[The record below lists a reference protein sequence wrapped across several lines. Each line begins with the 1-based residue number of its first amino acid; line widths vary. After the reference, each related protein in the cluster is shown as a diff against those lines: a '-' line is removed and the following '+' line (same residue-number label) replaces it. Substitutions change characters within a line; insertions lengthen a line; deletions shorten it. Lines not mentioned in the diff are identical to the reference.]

1 MKSLSTAWKAL
12 PPQDKATY
20 AEEARSKRSSTTSGL
35 TNDQFILRQ
44 LKSIN
49 NSVSSDVAVGV
60 IWTVDIGLGTSIS
73 VVKLLIRVAGV
84 LHSIPSPLL
93 FECDLISLFSTK
105 I

>member
-49 NSVSSDVAVGV
+49 NPVSSDVAVGV
-60 IWTVDIGLGTSIS
+60 IWTVDIGLGIS
-73 VVKLLIRVAGV
+73 VVKLLIRVSGV
-84 LHSIPSPLL
+84 LHSIPRPLL

>member
-49 NSVSSDVAVGV
+49 NSASSDVAVGV
-60 IWTVDIGLGTSIS
+60 IWTVDIGLGIS

>member
-60 IWTVDIGLGTSIS
+60 IWTVDIGLGIS

>member
-35 TNDQFILRQ
+35 TSDQFILRQ

-60 IWTVDIGLGTSIS
+60 IWTVDIGLGIS

>member
-35 TNDQFILRQ
+35 TNDQFLLRQ

-60 IWTVDIGLGTSIS
+60 IWTVDIGLGIS

>member
-44 LKSIN
+44 IKSIN

-60 IWTVDIGLGTSIS
+60 IWTVDIGLGIS

>member
-60 IWTVDIGLGTSIS
+60 IWTMDIGLGIS

>member
-35 TNDQFILRQ
+35 TNDLFILRQ

-60 IWTVDIGLGTSIS
+60 IWTVDIGLGIS
-73 VVKLLIRVAGV
+73 VKKLLIRVAGV